1 MEKRTSSVCK
11 REENRPVILSVNE
24 PEQIPLRELNDNMEE
39 ATNPRSSFL
48 VESPANDVF
57 HSLSGIYAEI
67 LIVVTSASVFAEILP
82 GSLPLFYFHDYL
94 LLYLLGVGIMI
105 FLVTQSII
113 FCRRI
118 SPKSE
123 INADPPPIS
132 QKKAQEKNIFAINI
146 FFKVGSAVS
155 GSIVIITSLLEI
167 ISIFISSNYCLNTLS
182 AVQPIIRIIFVLFHY
197 IFLMS
202 PKEILDTL
210 GCFRNLAL
218 MHLFASNIVIWIRML
233 LWESGKDWGEIM
245 HVKHNSS
252 VIWDKNE
259 LNITMHSLES
269 DINAED
275 INEHYPK
282 HVVHYTSNCWW
293 RVQKSEEVDITS
305 VQYCLQNSTI
315 GQIWERTDQFLFVFK
330 TQSTTIKESSEE
342 SDFGEEAPEEK
353 YKENYPNKTRN
364 HVTKGQFYKSHLD
377 VGLFFFL
384 ITKPILSYLL
394 VPQCCS
400 WQDLNLREHFVL
412 KTNNGLSRDR
422 FIFCW

>member
-1 MEKRTSSVCK
+1 MINDGERTSSVCE
-11 REENRPVILSVNE
+11 REENLPVILSVNE
-24 PEQIPLRELNDNMEE
+24 PEQIPLRELNENMEE

-94 LLYLLGVGIMI
+94 LLYLLG
-105 FLVTQSII
+105 
-113 FCRRI
+113 
-118 SPKSE
+118 SE

-218 MHLFASNIVIWIRML
+218 MHLFASNIAIWIRML
-233 LWESGKDWGEIM
+233 LWESGKDWEEIM

-282 HVVHYTSNCWW
+282 HVVYYTSNCWW

-315 GQIWERTDQFLFVFK
+315 GHIWERTDQFYLYLRPSILFLLHAFC
-330 TQSTTIKESSEE
+330 T
-342 SDFGEEAPEEK
+342 
-353 YKENYPNKTRN
+353 
-364 HVTKGQFYKSHLD
+364 
-377 VGLFFFL
+377 
-384 ITKPILSYLL
+384 LSGIS
-394 VPQCCS
+394 VA
-400 WQDLNLREHFVL
+400 
-412 KTNNGLSRDR
+412 
-422 FIFCW
+422 III